1 VSAIA
6 SLHIVKA
13 GDLPE
18 IVSAAADGLTHEAI
32 DRVGQETG
40 DDYAWSG
47 YVTLNVLT
55 SLDELDVMLASPG
68 LQEASDAINADYD
81 DVTLIDSGA
90 KAFLDRLD
98 PAGYEP
104 ADLADLDELGLDA
117 EETRHAMDDTL
128 SLLRD
133 TIAGLADD
141 EVLLLHIG

>member
-13 GDLPE
+13 ADLPE
-18 IVSAAADGLTHEAI
+18 LVSAAGEGLARDVR
-32 DRVGQETG
+32 DRVGRETG

-47 YVTLNVLT
+47 YVMLNVLT
-55 SLDELDVMLASPG
+55 SLDELDIALASPS
-68 LQEASDAINADYD
+68 LQEASDAINAGYD

-98 PAGYEP
+98 PATYQP
-104 ADLADLDELGLDA
+104 ADLVDLADLGLDD
-117 EETRHAMDDTL
+117 EETGYAMEDTL
-128 SLLRD
+128 TLLRD